1 MDDRTR
7 QILEELASGR
17 IPRTVAADC
26 EYAAELERLVAY
38 LASLQHFTLALCHGD
53 LSQKLDQFGGSI
65 AGSLKALQS
74 NLRHLTWQ
82 TKQIAAGDFSQRV
95 DFMGDFSEA
104 FNAMVERLDAAR
116 AKLVHF
122 STHDTLTGIY
132 NRVYFDTEFQHLG
145 RGRAFPVSIIIADI
159 NGLKQ
164 ANDRQGHA
172 AGDLLLKKAADVL
185 QAAVRAGD
193 IVARIG
199 GDEFA
204 VILPQTAMDTA
215 IDILSRI
222 RTCMAE
228 QDMAG
233 PRVSLAVGAAVAHD
247 AGSMQQAL
255 KEADERMYQDKAEFK
270 RRATA
275 APSPPPIVF
284 LRK

>member
-7 QILEELASGR
+7 QILRELASGQL
-17 IPRTVAADC
+17 PGTVSADC
-26 EYAAELERLVAY
+26 EYSTELERLVTY
-38 LASLQHFTLALCHGD
+38 LAALQHFTLALCHGD
-53 LSQKLDQFGGSI
+53 LSQKMELPGGPI
-65 AGSLKALQS
+65 AGSLKTLQS

-116 AKLVHF
+116 AKLMHF
-122 STHDTLTGIY
+122 STHDTLTGLF

-164 ANDRQGHA
+164 TNDRQGHA

-185 QAAVRAGD
+185 QAAVRASD

-204 VILPQTAMDTA
+204 VILPQTTMDNA

-222 RTCMAE
+222 RTCMAG

-255 KEADERMYQDKAEFK
+255 KEADDRMYQDKAEFK
-270 RRATA
+270 RRTTA
-275 APSPPPIVF
+275 VSSPPPMLF

>member
-1 MDDRTR
+1 MDDHTR
-7 QILEELASGR
+7 QILEELASGS
-17 IPRTVAADC
+17 IPRTIAADC
-26 EYAAELERLVAY
+26 EYAAELERLIAY
-38 LASLQHFTLALCHGD
+38 LASLQHFTLALCHGN
-53 LSQKLDQFGGSI
+53 LSQKLDQFGGPI
-65 AGSLKALQS
+65 ADSLKALQS

-82 TKQIAAGDFSQRV
+82 TKQIASGDFSQRV

-116 AKLVHF
+116 ARLVHV
-122 STHDTLTGIY
+122 STHDTLTGLY
-132 NRVYFDTEFQHLG
+132 NRVYFDTEFEHLVKG
-145 RGRAFPVSIIIADI
+145 RTFPVSIIIADI

-164 ANDRQGHA
+164 TNDRQGHA
-172 AGDLLLKKAADVL
+172 AGDLLLKKAAEIL

-199 GDEFA
+199 GDELA
-204 VILPQTAMDTA
+204 VILPQTTMDTA
-215 IDILSRI
+215 IGVLSRI

-228 QDMAG
+228 QHMAG

-275 APSPPPIVF
+275 TPSPPAIVI
-284 LRK
+284 LQK